1 MHGEI
6 DDRAPFKNHELA
18 VAELKRLG
26 KAFEAKTYPDEGH
39 GFRNPDNQIDMY
51 RRLEAFFV
59 TASRSLFARS
69 RDDAR
74 QGRSRRPEGPH

>member
-6 DDRAPFKNHELA
+6 DNRAPFKNHELA

-26 KAFEAKTYPDEGH
+26 KDFEAKTYPGEGH

-51 RRLEAFFV
+51 QRLEAFFV
-59 TASRSLFARS
+59 KHLGSCSPAAR
-69 RDDAR
+69 
-74 QGRSRRPEGPH
+74 